1 MSGKGPLSLRERVRV
16 RAIVPTVLR
25 GNERAGLKITGLVLW
40 LACWTL
46 WAGRPALAGDEPAP
60 RDRPRDRDRGRV
72 GVPNGKNERGV
83 KSAFQEVLSP
93 ASSATVLVRA
103 GGQDVALGAVVDPG
117 GYLVTKAS
125 VLEGKIMCRFKDGTE
140 KDAKIVGEDERHDLA
155 LLRVDAANL
164 TVVPWREG
172 PPPPPG
178 SFVATTA
185 PADEPVALG
194 VVSTGLRQIPAA
206 RGPRRPRGWL
216 GIELGGGES
225 GTGLVDVADHSPAA
239 KAGLHVGDEIR
250 KIDGNAVKSADEI
263 VYRRRPRTPGHPP
276 PARPSP
282 GQGCG
287 TLGHVGQT
295 QARAIPARRMG
306 RRTVQRA
313 ESRFPGGLAARYAPA
328 AQGLRR
334 SVGGYR
340 RPRRGHQHRP
350 GAAGHH
356 LRPACRRRAAGGR
369 PTAAEVAGSETLISP
384 ALCPLTTDN

>member
-1 MSGKGPLSLRERVRV
+1 
-16 RAIVPTVLR
+16 
-25 GNERAGLKITGLVLW
+25 
-40 LACWTL
+40 
-46 WAGRPALAGDEPAP
+46 
-60 RDRPRDRDRGRV
+60 V

-263 VYRRRPRTPGHPP
+263 VSTVGGHAPLDTLHLLVHRQDKDVELSATLARPRPERFPQDEWGGGPFSERRAGFPAVLPHDTPLRPKDCGGPLVDTDGRVVGINIARALRVTTYAL
-276 PARPSP
+276 PADDVR
-282 GQGCG
+282 QV
-287 TLGHVGQT
+287 VGQ
-295 QARAIPARRMG
+295 
-306 RRTVQRA
+306 
-313 ESRFPGGLAARYAPA
+313 
-328 AQGLRR
+328 LRR
-334 SVGGYR
+334 KS
-340 RPRRGHQHRP
+340 Q
-350 GAAGHH
+350 AAK
-356 LRPACRRRAAGGR
+356 P
-369 PTAAEVAGSETLISP
+369 
-384 ALCPLTTDN
+384 